1 MRYSVFYRIQNRY
14 KFFDRF
20 CKRYIK
26 ITDASLHESMVD
38 TNEELMELIVKM
50 ILDNDREN
58 LICLLAKQNS
68 KNARIFFDYFSGS
81 KTKHMKKM
89 DIIEAVNSYF
99 RKENEMKKISEF
111 MAEKV
116 KPIKLTEFKYTPFKL
131 NEADDD
137 MDFGETADDAGGDD
151 AGFDDAGFDDAG
163 GDEGGDDFGGDDAG
177 FGDDAGGGDPFG
189 DSGDEGGDDS
199 GDAADTGDEN
209 AEDDDPYDMAGHDDD
224 PDFASQT
231 TDADSDLGQP
241 SPAGQ
246 CVLDVD
252 GVFKSLNA
260 VIESLPDVELAEIDA
275 VKKAV
280 TLIFNGKILKPE
292 DVTFQ
297 NPKNAAYLLKK
308 IGENLNEKTNR
319 YMLLKIKQ
327 PLIKLRDSRKEE
339 LAKMKADT
347 QNIRTTLSTIDK

>member
-1 MRYSVFYRIQNRY
+1 
-14 KFFDRF
+14 
-20 CKRYIK
+20 
-26 ITDASLHESMVD
+26 
-38 TNEELMELIVKM
+38 
-50 ILDNDREN
+50 
-58 LICLLAKQNS
+58 
-68 KNARIFFDYFSGS
+68 
-81 KTKHMKKM
+81 
-89 DIIEAVNSYF
+89 
-99 RKENEMKKISEF
+99 MKKISEF

-151 AGFDDAGFDDAG
+151 AGFDDAGFDDAA
-163 GDEGGDDFGGDDAG
+163 DEGGGDDAG
-177 FGDDAGGGDPFG
+177 FGADAGGDPFG
-189 DSGDEGGDDS
+189 DSGDEGGDDN
-199 GDAADTGDEN
+199 GDATDTNDEN
-209 AEDDDPYDMAGHDDD
+209 QEDDDQYDMAGHDDD
-224 PDFASQT
+224 PDFTSQT
-231 TDADSDLGQP
+231 TDSDSDLGQP

-280 TLIFNGKILKPE
+280 TLIFNGKILKSE

>member
-50 ILDNDREN
+50 ILDNDKEN

-177 FGDDAGGGDPFG
+177 FGDDAGGDPFG
-189 DSGDEGGDDS
+189 DGGDEGGDE
-199 GDAADTGDEN
+199 GDTTDDTGDEN
-209 AEDDDPYDMAGHDDD
+209 TEDDDPYDMAGHDDD

-231 TDADSDLGQP
+231 TDADSELGQP

-252 GVFKSLNA
+252 GVFKALNA

>member
-26 ITDASLHESMVD
+26 IADASLYESMVD

-50 ILDNDREN
+50 ILDNDKEN
-58 LICLLAKQNS
+58 LICLLSKQNS
-68 KNARIFFDYFSGS
+68 KNARIFFDYFSSS

-89 DIIEAVNSYF
+89 DIIEAVDSYF

-151 AGFDDAGFDDAG
+151 AGFDDAGFDDAT
-163 GDEGGDDFGGDDAG
+163 DEGGGDDAG
-177 FGDDAGGGDPFG
+177 FGDDAGGDPFG
-189 DSGDEGGDDS
+189 DSGDEGGDDN
-199 GDAADTGDEN
+199 GDTADTNDEN
-209 AEDDDPYDMAGHDDD
+209 QEDDDQYDMAGHDDD

-231 TDADSDLGQP
+231 TDSDSDLGQP

>member
-26 ITDASLHESMVD
+26 ITDASLRESMAD

-50 ILDNDREN
+50 ILDNDKEN
-58 LICLLAKQNS
+58 LISLLAKQNS

-137 MDFGETADDAGGDD
+137 MDFGEAPDDAGG
-151 AGFDDAGFDDAG
+151 DDAGFDDAG
-163 GDEGGDDFGGDDAG
+163 GDEGGDEFGGDDAG
-177 FGDDAGGGDPFG
+177 FGDDAGGDPFG
-189 DSGDEGGDDS
+189 EGGDDA
-199 GDAADTGDEN
+199 GFGDDGDDAADTGDEN
-209 AEDDDPYDMAGHDDD
+209 QEDDDPYDMAGHDDD

-231 TDADSDLGQP
+231 TDADSELGQP

-252 GVFKSLNA
+252 GVFKALNA
-260 VIESLPDVELAEIDA
+260 VIGSLPDVELAEIDA

-308 IGENLNEKTNR
+308 IGGNLNEKTNR

-347 QNIRTTLSTIDK
+347 QNIRTTLSTIDM

>member
-1 MRYSVFYRIQNRY
+1 
-14 KFFDRF
+14 
-20 CKRYIK
+20 
-26 ITDASLHESMVD
+26 
-38 TNEELMELIVKM
+38 
-50 ILDNDREN
+50 
-58 LICLLAKQNS
+58 
-68 KNARIFFDYFSGS
+68 
-81 KTKHMKKM
+81 MKKM
-89 DIIEAVNSYF
+89 DIIEAVDSYF

-151 AGFDDAGFDDAG
+151 AGFDDAGFDDAA
-163 GDEGGDDFGGDDAG
+163 DEGGGDDAG
-177 FGDDAGGGDPFG
+177 FGDDAGGDPFG
-189 DSGDEGGDDS
+189 DSGDEGGDDN
-199 GDAADTGDEN
+199 GDAADTNDEN
-209 AEDDDPYDMAGHDDD
+209 QEDDDQYDMAGHDDD
-224 PDFASQT
+224 PDFTSQT
-231 TDADSDLGQP
+231 TDSDSDLGQP